1 MDFMESWLRLAEKLV
16 DATSILESTHPLS
29 VPPPSQANG
38 KKLLF
43 NPLFNPLAFVIET
56 QKAIH
61 PCLRKL
67 FHSRVFHRLHHKVV
81 DLLLSTIRHIY
92 SSEKVSRR
100 YAYLC
105 AYLLVWENERML
117 NFSQFSVH
125 KQQKAN
131 PPLVVPYHL

>member
-1 MDFMESWLRLAEKLV
+1 MESWLRLAEKLV

-61 PCLRKL
+61 PCLREL

-92 SSEKVSRR
+92 NSEKVRR
-100 YAYLC
+100 LRKCSEVY
-105 AYLLVWENERML
+105 
-117 NFSQFSVH
+117 
-125 KQQKAN
+125 
-131 PPLVVPYHL
+131 